1 MVSPALAYFSN
12 LGFLYTHSP
21 MDISCGKAQG
31 HHPCLQKCPV
41 WLVGLGMQG
50 HVMFCPHGLLLGCSW
65 VLAPLTY
72 IPRKTIRTSRPPN
85 FLWDGS
91 SGAGCEQ
98 SSWKTQLRACRKQ
111 GCGKGGNTE
120 CYVELCGMGSFCKVE
135 NIKDAPILK
144 WYHRDGS
151 VVGDT

>member
-1 MVSPALAYFSN
+1 
-12 LGFLYTHSP
+12 